1 MPLIVIQT
9 TDSQKYLKPNLEAEH
24 IESWVKE
31 FKVTQEEKNVIISII
46 FVYGTFLTF
55 VDEYNKLQEGKVQP
69 YKKSEPIP
77 EQNNEPVKV
86 VVADTLQEIV
96 FDSGKNGA

>member
-1 MPLIVIQT
+1 M
-9 TDSQKYLKPNLEAEH
+9 
-24 IESWVKE
+24 
-31 FKVTQEEKNVIISII
+31 
-46 FVYGTFLTF
+46 
-55 VDEYNKLQEGKVQP
+55 QP

-96 FDSGKNGA
+96 FNSGKNGAYNWQFVLFLFFLF